1 MIDLVN
7 SEEVFMRCEE
17 VSLSLFIER
26 GRDMDSQ
33 PARQTDRQ
41 SVSLFIERGRDM
53 DSQPASQPDRQSA
66 RASESESGVY
76 TCVVRPMTATLFR

>member
-41 SVSLFIERGRDM
+41 
-53 DSQPASQPDRQSA
+53 
-66 RASESESGVY
+66 RASERAR
-76 TCVVRPMTATLFR
+76 VRAGCIHV